1 MLSIK
6 KDDKDKRIFRLYI
19 SPSANETLNTLNKL
33 SNKFFKLLL
42 EDLKDEELVLFD
54 NILNKMI
61 RNLNNL
67 KI

>member
-54 NILNKMI
+54 NILNKMLEI
-61 RNLNNL
+61 
-67 KI
+67 